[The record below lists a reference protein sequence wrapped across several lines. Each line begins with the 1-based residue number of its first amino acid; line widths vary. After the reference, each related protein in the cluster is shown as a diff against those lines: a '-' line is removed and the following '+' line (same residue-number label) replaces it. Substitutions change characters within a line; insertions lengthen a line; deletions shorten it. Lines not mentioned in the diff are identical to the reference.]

1 VKRDPRTAR
10 RLLWVA
16 LTMLVVVVVFSAA
29 SREEPRPAEVAGP
42 PPAARDVVE
51 GRLPADG
58 TVRASVGDLVRVDVA
73 STTRDRAE
81 IVALGVDGPVG
92 PGERGELEFVAVGP
106 GRFDVELRWS
116 GERAGTVVVER

>member
-1 VKRDPRTAR
+1 MKRDPRTSR

-16 LTMLVVVVVFSAA
+16 LTMLLVLVVFSAG
-29 SREEPRPAEVAGP
+29 RQEERPPAEVA
-42 PPAARDVVE
+42 AAPRAPGDVVE

-58 TVRASVGDLVRVDVA
+58 TVRATVGDLVRVDVA

-92 PGERGELEFVAVGP
+92 PGERGELQFVAVSP
-106 GRFDVELRWS
+106 GRFDVELRWA
-116 GERAGTVVVER
+116 GEQAGTVVVER

>member
-1 VKRDPRTAR
+1 VKRDPRTSR

-16 LTMLVVVVVFSAA
+16 LTMLVALVVFSAGR
-29 SREEPRPAEVAGP
+29 REER
-42 PPAARDVVE
+42 PPADVATAPRARDVVE

-58 TVRASVGDLVRVDVA
+58 TVRAKVGDLVRVRVA

-81 IVALGVDGPVG
+81 IVDLGVDGPVG

-106 GRFDVELRWS
+106 GRFDVDLRWS
-116 GERAGTVVVER
+116 GERAGTVVVRR